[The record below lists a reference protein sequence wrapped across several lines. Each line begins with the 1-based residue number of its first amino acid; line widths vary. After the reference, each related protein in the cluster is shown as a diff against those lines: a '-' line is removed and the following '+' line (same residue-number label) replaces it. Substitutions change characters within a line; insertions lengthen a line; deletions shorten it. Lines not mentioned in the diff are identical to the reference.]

1 MSQVNFN
8 GGSFYSDAQ
17 GSSEH
22 PAVVLIHAGVATS
35 RMWDPLVDSLTPDHR
50 VLRYDTRGFGRTE
63 TEDVVFSD
71 VDDLLAV
78 MDAAGIEKA
87 TLVGASRG
95 GRIAIDTAVEHPE
108 QVTGLVTI
116 GSNPSGFPDVEMTER
131 ENELFDLLD
140 GLLAAGEQSKLNRLE
155 AELWAAGPTRDVLEL
170 DPAFLETAYAL
181 NAENVRHLSD
191 APTPTPIEPPAYD
204 RTVDIEVPS
213 LFVIGEHDLSA
224 ELAATEYLLST
235 VPDSSGATFPDSAH
249 LPSVERPEEF
259 ARILTGWLAT
269 HGL

>member
-1 MSQVNFN
+1 MAQVNFN
-8 GGSFYSDAQ
+8 SASFYYEVQ
-17 GSSEH
+17 GSAEH
-22 PAVVLIHAGVATS
+22 PAVVLIHAGIATS
-35 RMWDPLVDSLTPDHR
+35 RMWDPLVDELARDHR

-63 TEDVVFSD
+63 TDDVVFSD

-78 MDAAGIEKA
+78 MAAASIAQA

-108 QVTGLVTI
+108 RVRGLVTI
-116 GSNPSGFPDVEMTER
+116 GSNPSGFPDVELTER
-131 ENELFDLLD
+131 ENDLFDRLD
-140 GLLAAGEQSKLNRLE
+140 ELLAAGEYSRLNRLE
-155 AELWAAGPTRDVLEL
+155 AELWAVGATRDVLEL

-181 NAENVRHLSD
+181 NADNVRHASD

-249 LPSVERPEEF
+249 LPSVERPDEF
-259 ARILTGWLAT
+259 RRILTGWLAE